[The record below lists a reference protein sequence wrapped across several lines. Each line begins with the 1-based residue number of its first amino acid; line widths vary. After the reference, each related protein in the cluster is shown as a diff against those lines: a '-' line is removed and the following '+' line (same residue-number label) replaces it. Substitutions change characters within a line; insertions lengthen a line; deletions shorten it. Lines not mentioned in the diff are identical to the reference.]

1 MCSDPEQ
8 VKHAQTGRCGVPW
21 IEARGEEGCCGV
33 ATHARGVPAAAAAPA
48 AGRHS
53 REGRSKTGR
62 DVRLTS
68 LRVRRFARGEA
79 RLHVCVYAASAA
91 APAGFRLR
99 RWRLTADRRRAYGE
113 PPRALS
119 HCPDSSGQRD
129 FCQTGWRNNK
139 RSTKFG
145 FGRGA
150 GQPNRLR
157 AETSCILNQLGAR
170 RASRELAA
178 MSLAG

>member
-1 MCSDPEQ
+1 MRYVLGPRAS
-8 VKHAQTGRCGVPW
+8 QTCTNGPLRRSVDRRKG
-21 IEARGEEGCCGV
+21 ARGEEGCCGV
-33 ATHARGVPAAAAAPA
+33 ATHARGVPAAAAAAPA

-119 HCPDSSGQRD
+119 HCPGLVRTGRFLSRQVGEAIKRARSSVSDAAQVN
-129 FCQTGWRNNK
+129 QTAYEPKPAVSSISWE
-139 RSTKFG
+139 
-145 FGRGA
+145 RG
-150 GQPNRLR
+150 GPL
-157 AETSCILNQLGAR
+157 
-170 RASRELAA
+170 AS
-178 MSLAG
+178 